1 VSSFADQVEH
11 VSGLND
17 IITLKRFAGADIT
30 TTDVQVGMYRGK
42 HPEINMMEVC
52 VKQLNMRGKAA
63 HGNKSRVCCFTV
75 NNSRLGTI
83 RYTTNC
89 FEEAVSMI
97 DRDLVDVKS
106 LVSHI
111 YDFKDSLLA
120 FETVYDLTNG
130 QGENVLKTVILHG
143 DT

>member
-1 VSSFADQVEH
+1 VEH
-11 VSGLND
+11 VSGLSD
-17 IITLKRFAGADIT
+17 IITLRRFPGANIT
-30 TTDVQVGMYRGK
+30 TKDVQVGMYRGK

-63 HGNKSRVCCFTV
+63 HGNTSRVYYFTV

-97 DRDLVDVKS
+97 DRDLVNVKS

-120 FETVYDLTNG
+120 FETVYNLNDG

-143 DT
+143 DA